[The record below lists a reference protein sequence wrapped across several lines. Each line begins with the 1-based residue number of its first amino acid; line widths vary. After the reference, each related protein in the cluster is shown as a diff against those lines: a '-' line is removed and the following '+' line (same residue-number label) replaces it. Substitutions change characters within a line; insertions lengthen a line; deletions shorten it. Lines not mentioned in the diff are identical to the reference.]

1 MYKFLGSY
9 DVVPSLPENLEKLRE
24 VAYNLYWTWN
34 QDTREL
40 FRRLHMDLW
49 EETNHNPVMMLGRI
63 SQERLNSVSH
73 DDGFRSHLKRVYE
86 QLHNYK
92 SEKLWYQKNHSD
104 NPDSFNIVYF
114 SAEFGLTECLQ
125 TYSGGLGVLAG
136 DHLKASSDLG
146 IPLIGLGLLYK
157 EGYFQQYLNS
167 DGWQLERYEMNVFDN
182 LPMKLVRNSQGEPL
196 VLSVNLAGRDLFFQV
211 WKIEIGRIPL
221 YLLDT
226 NLLLNNEADRKIT
239 ETLYGG
245 NVETRIQ
252 QEIILGIGGIRTI
265 HALGIKPMVCHM
277 NEGHSAFM
285 ALERMKHL
293 IQNEGINF

>member
-1 MYKFLGSY
+1 M
-9 DVVPSLPENLEKLRE
+9 
-24 VAYNLYWTWN
+24 
-34 QDTREL
+34 
-40 FRRLHMDLW
+40 
-49 EETNHNPVMMLGRI
+49 
-63 SQERLNSVSH
+63 
-73 DDGFRSHLKRVYE
+73 
-86 QLHNYK
+86 
-92 SEKLWYQKNHSD
+92 
-104 NPDSFNIVYF
+104 
-114 SAEFGLTECLQ
+114 TECLQ

-293 IQNEGINF
+293 IQNEGLTFKESKEVGYYSNIFTTHTPVPTGHRCLFE